1 VISRMHKLSF
11 FLAVPW
17 VSGCVA
23 FHAGAMPGEPR
34 DATYAEI
41 RDVRMRYR
49 DEGPPDAPAIVM
61 IHGFASSLE
70 TWLAVTP
77 SLRDR
82 YRVLSLDLK
91 GFGWTDRPEGD
102 YSPEAQAQL
111 VYALMDE
118 RGIDRAAIVAHS
130 YGSSVALQMALLR
143 PERVTRIALYDAWVY
158 SSQLPVFFHL
168 ARAEGVG
175 EAMFATWYG
184 ERTEDRMALAFYDQR
199 YVTMQLIDDVERA
212 LQRPGTYAAALESVR
227 AMHYERVEGHYREVE
242 QPVLLQWGREDR
254 VTPLSVGER
263 LLRDLPDATLVEHPR
278 CGHFPMIEAI
288 DASNHRL
295 TTFLDAGVTNGRWN
309 EPTRGGEV
317 PTGTGRDD
325 MSGSSGVTGNFGVT
339 GSDDVRASDHGGD
352 HASPSDAADAE
363 AAQ

>member
-1 VISRMHKLSF
+1 MSSLRSTLVFVL
-11 FLAVPW
+11 LAAPLLG
-17 VSGCVA
+17 GCVS
-23 FHAGAMPGEPR
+23 FHAGAMPGEPT

-49 DEGPPDAPAIVM
+49 DEGPRDAPAIVM

-102 YSPEAQAQL
+102 YSPEEQAQL
-111 VYALMDE
+111 VLALMDE
-118 RGIDRAAIVAHS
+118 RGIDRAALVAHS
-130 YGSSVALQMALLR
+130 YGSSVALQIALLH

-158 SSQLPVFFHL
+158 SSQLPVYFHL

-184 ERTEDRMALAFYDQR
+184 ERAEDRMAMAFYDQR
-199 YVTMQLIDDVERA
+199 YVTMELIDAVDAA
-212 LQRPGTYAAALESVR
+212 LDRPGTYAAALAAVR
-227 AMHYERVEGHYREVE
+227 AMHYERIEGRYGEVR

-263 LLRDLPDATLVEHPR
+263 LLRDLPDAELVEHPL

-295 TTFLDAGVTNGRWN
+295 VEFLDAGLTNGLWT
-309 EPTRGGEV
+309 EATSGGEDV
-317 PTGTGRDD
+317 P
-325 MSGSSGVTGNFGVT
+325 
-339 GSDDVRASDHGGD
+339 ASQGASQG
-352 HASPSDAADAE
+352 ASESVSPSSDVTESESAPIGE
-363 AAQ
+363 VVQ

>member
-1 VISRMHKLSF
+1 MTSLLRSTLVSLM
-11 FLAVPW
+11 LAAPVLG
-17 VSGCVA
+17 GCVS
-23 FHAGAMPGEPR
+23 FHAGAMPGEPT
-34 DATYAEI
+34 DATFAEI
-41 RDVRMRYR
+41 RDVRMRFR
-49 DEGPPDAPAIVM
+49 DEGPRDAPAIVM

-91 GFGWTDRPEGD
+91 GFGWTDRPDGD
-102 YSPEAQAQL
+102 YSPEEQAQL
-111 VYALMDE
+111 VLALMDE
-118 RGIDRAAIVAHS
+118 RGIDRAAVVAHS
-130 YGSSVALQMALLR
+130 YGSSVALQMALLH

-184 ERTEDRMALAFYDQR
+184 ERAEDRMALAFYDQR
-199 YVTMQLIDDVERA
+199 HVTMDLIDAVDAA
-212 LQRPGTYAAALESVR
+212 LRRPGTYAAALEAVR
-227 AMHYERVEGHYREVE
+227 AMHYERVEGRYREVE

-263 LLRDLPDATLVEHPR
+263 LLRDLPDAELALHPR

-295 TTFLDAGVTNGRWN
+295 VEFLDRGLANGRWS
-309 EPTRGGEV
+309 EVTSGGESV
-317 PTGTGRDD
+317 I
-325 MSGSSGVTGNFGVT
+325 
-339 GSDDVRASDHGGD
+339 ASESASQAASES
-352 HASPSDAADAE
+352 ASPSSDVTEPQPAAVGE
-363 AAQ
+363 EIQ